1 MIRLFI
7 FDFDGTLADT
17 HEAIVTCVEA
27 TFDAFGHARP
37 PRVAVIEAIGAGL
50 SMPDVMRHLHGPT
63 LGIDSAER
71 WTARYRSL
79 YDTTGLRQTQLFP
92 GVSAMLKRLREKGAH
107 TAVVSNKGLKAVE
120 RALSHYGIRDD
131 IDFVAG
137 DHPGMPRK
145 PDPAP
150 YLRFVMPHFP
160 GIAAAQTIVVG
171 DTHTD
176 IGFARAIGARACW
189 ARYGY
194 GDPRRCEQ
202 LTPEHIID
210 KFEDLQTY
218 IA

>member
-27 TFDAFGHARP
+27 TFDAFRHARP
-37 PRVAVIEAIGAGL
+37 SRATITEAIGAGL
-50 SMPDVMRHLHGPT
+50 SMPEVMRHLHGPT
-63 LGIDSAER
+63 LDIDSAEC

-79 YDTTGLRQTQLFP
+79 YDTTGLRQAKLFP
-92 GVSAMLKRLREKGAH
+92 GVIAILKRLREKGAH

-120 RALSHYGIRDD
+120 RALSHYGIRND
-131 IDFVAG
+131 IDLVVG

-150 YLRFVMPHFP
+150 YLRFVMPRFP
-160 GIAAAQTIVVG
+160 GITAAQTIVVG
-171 DTHTD
+171 DTQAD
-176 IGFARAIGARACW
+176 IGFARAIGAQACW

-194 GDPRRCEQ
+194 GDTRRCEQ
-202 LTPEHIID
+202 LTPEQIID
-210 KFEDLQTY
+210 KFEDLKTY